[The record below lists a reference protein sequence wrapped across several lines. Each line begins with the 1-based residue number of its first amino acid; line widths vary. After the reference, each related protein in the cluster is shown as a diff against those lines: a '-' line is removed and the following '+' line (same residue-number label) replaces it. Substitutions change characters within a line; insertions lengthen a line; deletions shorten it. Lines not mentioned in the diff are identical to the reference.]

1 MGCTQSV
8 GQKPSKINKPIVLFI
23 LGGPGSGK
31 GTLCDQLVAKLHLNH
46 YSTGDLLRKEQEE
59 NPESELSKTIKAC
72 MVEGKLVSSEVL
84 LEIIKKNILELKAK
98 SDPTKP
104 PPIILLD
111 GFPRSQENIDAWEKF
126 KMGEVVE
133 ARFCLYLECGF
144 ETMEKRIMGRAQTSG
159 RADDKPE
166 TIKKRFET
174 FENQTKPILDYF
186 IKIKKLVK
194 VNAETDPDTVYK
206 ATLEKFKEYKIN
218 TDPNQKQT
226 VDLKHAVDEK
236 IKETN
241 HEVRKEAEKV
251 EEKVEEK
258 VAEVQKEAEK

>member
-8 GQKPSKINKPIVLFI
+8 GQKPTKINKPIVLFI

-59 NPESELSKTIKAC
+59 HPESELSKSIKAC
-72 MVEGKLVSSEVL
+72 MVEGKLVPSEVL
-84 LEIIKKNILELKAK
+84 LAIIKKNILELKAK
-98 SDPTKP
+98 SDPSSP
-104 PPIILLD
+104 PPVILLD
-111 GFPRSQENIDAWEKF
+111 GFPRSQENIDAWKQF
-126 KMGEVVE
+126 KMEEVVE
-133 ARFCLYLECGF
+133 GRFCLYLECGY

-174 FENQTKPILDYF
+174 FENQTKPILEYF
-186 IKIKKLVK
+186 VNIKKLVK
-194 VNAETDPDTVYK
+194 VNAETDPDTVYND
-206 ATLEKFKEYKIN
+206 TIEKFKEYKIN

-226 VDLKHAVDEK
+226 VD
-236 IKETN
+236 IKR
-241 HEVRKEAEKV
+241 VV
-251 EEKVEEK
+251 EEKKKEGENVER
-258 VAEVQKEAEK
+258 VGEVHNEAGK